1 MNAEG
6 AEEREGRR
14 GRLEL
19 SRDLGASHATAIVV
33 GTVIGSGIFLV
44 PAEMMQA
51 VGSAKLVY
59 LAWIVGGLLSLFGA
73 LTYAELGAVRPES
86 GGEYAYLR
94 DAYGPLWGFLY
105 AWTFFLLAKPASIAT
120 VTAGVVRILCSF
132 PALSFLQR
140 PVIYFITYGHLLAII
155 ITIFISWLN
164 YIGIR
169 RAGEFQRVFTILKV
183 GMVLLIVAAAFSF
196 TGGTWANFGTTF
208 SAAKGGVAGFMA
220 ALVAALWAYDG
231 WNDLTQV
238 GGEVHN
244 PQRSI
249 PVGLIAGMVIV
260 AALYISVNAAVQYAM
275 PAAEIAGSAYPA
287 SQAVALALG
296 SAGAALVSAA
306 MALSMIVTMNGTVM
320 SGARVPFAM
329 ARDGYFFRAMAEVHP
344 RFHTPSTAIIIQA
357 TMAIALTLFA
367 GTFQQLFSLAIYAEW
382 LFYMLAASTVFVFR
396 KRERDRPRP
405 YSTWGY
411 PVVPLFFIL
420 ASAVL
425 LYYTFT
431 ENLRNSVAGTL
442 IILAGVPVFYWF
454 RPRSAAS
461 RDRSGS

>member
-1 MNAEG
+1 MKSPTQV
-6 AEEREGRR
+6 RP
-14 GRLEL
+14 EL

-44 PAEMMQA
+44 PAEMMHA

-120 VTAGVVRILCSF
+120 VTAGVVRILSSF
-132 PALSFLQR
+132 PALSILQR
-140 PVIYFITYGHLLAII
+140 PVITFITYGHLLAII

-183 GMVLLIVAAAFSF
+183 GMVLLIVAAAFSYAN
-196 TGGTWANFGTTF
+196 GSWANFSTTF
-208 SAAKGGVAGFMA
+208 SGAKGGVAGFMA

-238 GGEVHN
+238 GGEVRN

-249 PVGLIAGMVIV
+249 PIGLIAGMMIV

-275 PAAEIAGSAYPA
+275 PAAAIADSAYPA

-411 PVVPLFFIL
+411 PLVPLFFIV

-431 ENLRNSVAGTL
+431 ENLRNSAVGTL

-454 RPRSAAS
+454 RSRSAAS

>member
-1 MNAEG
+1 
-6 AEEREGRR
+6 
-14 GRLEL
+14 
-19 SRDLGASHATAIVV
+19 
-33 GTVIGSGIFLV
+33 
-44 PAEMMQA
+44 
-51 VGSAKLVY
+51 
-59 LAWIVGGLLSLFGA
+59 
-73 LTYAELGAVRPES
+73 
-86 GGEYAYLR
+86 
-94 DAYGPLWGFLY
+94 
-105 AWTFFLLAKPASIAT
+105 
-120 VTAGVVRILCSF
+120 
-132 PALSFLQR
+132 
-140 PVIYFITYGHLLAII
+140 
-155 ITIFISWLN
+155 
-164 YIGIR
+164 
-169 RAGEFQRVFTILKV
+169 
-183 GMVLLIVAAAFSF
+183 MVLLIVAAAFSY
-196 TGGTWANFGTTF
+196 TNGNWVNFGTTF
-208 SAAKGGVAGFMA
+208 SGAKGGVAGFMA

-238 GGEVHN
+238 GGEVRN
-244 PQRSI
+244 PQRNI
-249 PVGLIAGMVIV
+249 PIGLIAGMVIV

-275 PAAEIAGSAYPA
+275 PAAEIADSAYPA

-344 RFHTPSTAIIIQA
+344 RFHTPSIAIIIQA

-431 ENLRNSVAGTL
+431 ENLRNSVVGTL

-454 RPRSAAS
+454 RSRSAAN